1 MNSIAA
7 YLIAEMLRGFVTDS
21 FRIHL
26 GAHFF
31 ALFGSGLEPLVRGCA
46 ILAVYWLVLFWM
58 YRRKI
63 FLKV

>member
-7 YLIAEMLRGFVTDS
+7 YCMAEM
-21 FRIHL
+21 FRELIKSSLQIHV
-26 GAHFF
+26 GKAFFKSWGVEYEHF
-31 ALFGSGLEPLVRGCA
+31 ALGIGVLL
-46 ILAVYWLVLFWM
+46 LYWLILFWM